1 VVLSILDP
9 GVSVLSGDGRQ
20 PELNIGVVGHVDH
33 GKTTL
38 VQALTG
44 IWTMRHS
51 EEIKRGMTI
60 KLGYADGEV
69 WECEGCGFPDK
80 FSPEP
85 VCECSMES
93 RARLRRRVSYVDA
106 PGHEILMATMLSG
119 AALMDGAILVV
130 AANEP
135 CPQPQTRE
143 HLVALEIIGINN
155 IVVVQNKVDVVSPE
169 RARESYREIKKF
181 IEGTIAEGAPI
192 IPVSALK
199 RANVDAVLAAIEEYM
214 PTPERELDKPP
225 LMFIARSFD
234 VNKPGTPP
242 ERLVGGVVG
251 GGIMHGVFRVG
262 DEIEIK
268 PGLAVKKPG
277 GGVEYTP
284 LYTTIES
291 LRFGRIEVEEAKP
304 GGLVAIGTGL
314 DPSITKSDNL
324 VGNIVGKPGQTPPV
338 LSDLE
343 IEYSLL
349 ERVVGMREEVRV
361 EPIRRGEMLMITV
374 GTAIT
379 LGMASSVS
387 KDTISVRLRRPV
399 VGWDGAR
406 VALSRRIHGRWR
418 LVGWGVLRG

>member
-1 VVLSILDP
+1 MLASDK
-9 GVSVLSGDGRQ
+9 RQ
-20 PELNIGVVGHVDH
+20 PELNVGVVGHVDH

-60 KLGYADGEV
+60 KLGYADGEI

-85 VCECSMES
+85 VCECSSE
-93 RARLRRRVSYVDA
+93 ATPRLRRRVSYVDA

-143 HLVALEIIGINN
+143 HLVALEIIGIKN
-155 IVVVQNKVDVVSPE
+155 IVIVQNKVDVVSPE
-169 RARESYREIKKF
+169 RARESYQEILRF

-199 RANVDAVLAAIEEYM
+199 RANIDAVLAAIEEYM
-214 PTPERELDKPP
+214 PTPERDLDKPP

-242 ERLVGGVVG
+242 ERLVGGVIG
-251 GGIMHGVFRVG
+251 GAIMHGVFKVG

-277 GGVEYTP
+277 GRIEYTP
-284 LYTTIES
+284 LYTRIES
-291 LRFGRIEVEEAKP
+291 LRFGNIQVEEAKP
-304 GGLVAIGTGL
+304 GGLVAIGTSL

-324 VGNIVGKPGQTPPV
+324 VGNIVGRPGETPPV
-338 LSDLE
+338 LDTLR
-343 IEYSLL
+343 IEYNLL
-349 ERVVGMREEVRV
+349 DRVVGMKEEVRV
-361 EPIRRGEMLMITV
+361 EPIRRGEMLMLTV

-379 LGMASSVS
+379 LGTATSVS
-387 KDTISVRLRRPV
+387 KDTVEVRLRRPV

-406 VALSRRIHGRWR
+406 VAISRRIHGRWR
-418 LVGWGVLRG
+418 LVGWGILRE